1 MDRNSSLYIVGF
13 AAVVCLVCSVLVSGA
28 AVALKDR
35 QDENKVLD
43 QKSKVLSVAGVLADG
58 ASPSADEIQKLYEQN
73 VTPRLVD
80 LATGAFAEGD
90 AATYDQEKATKDP
103 GASKAL
109 ARNAAQVGRV
119 PKLGLVYQIG
129 KGGKTGKAEMYVLPI
144 VGKGLW
150 STMRGL
156 LAVSHDANTIKGLTY
171 VSHGETPGL
180 GGEVDNA
187 RWKSLWP
194 GRRIYDDKGA
204 VAIRVVKGQAGPVE
218 QAPHQVDGLSGAT
231 ITSNGVTFMMQLWLG
246 AEGYGPF
253 LKKIKSGGGAS

>member
-43 QKSKVLSVAGVLADG
+43 QKSKVLSVAGVLPEGKDA
-58 ASPSADEIQKLYEQN
+58 SADEIQKLYDEN

-80 LATGAFAEGD
+80 LTTGDFAEGD
-90 AATYDQEKATKDP
+90 AATYDQVKATKDP
-103 GASKAL
+103 ATSRAL
-109 ARNAAQVGRV
+109 ERNKAQVPRV

-129 KGGKTGKAEMYVLPI
+129 KGGKGGKIEMYVLPI

-150 STMRGL
+150 STMFGF
-156 LAVSHDANTIKGLTY
+156 LAVANDANTIKGITY

-180 GGEVDNA
+180 GGEVDNLG
-187 RWKSLWP
+187 WKALWV
-194 GRRIYDDKGA
+194 GRRIYDAKGN
-204 VAIRVVKGQAGPVE
+204 VAIQVIKGQAGPPE
-218 QAPHQVDGLSGAT
+218 TAPHKVDGLSGAT

-246 AEGYGPF
+246 ADGYGPF

>member
-43 QKSKVLSVAGVLADG
+43 QKSKVLSVAGVLPEGKA
-58 ASPSADEIQKLYEQN
+58 ATADEIQKLYDEN
-73 VTPRLVD
+73 VTPRLVN
-80 LATGAFAEGD
+80 LETGAFAEGD
-90 AATYDQEKATKDP
+90 AATYDQVKATKDS
-103 GASKAL
+103 ATSKAL
-109 ARNAAQVGRV
+109 ARNKAQVPRV

-129 KGGKTGKAEMYVLPI
+129 QGGKIEMYVLPI

-150 STMRGL
+150 STMYGF
-156 LAVSHDANTIKGLTY
+156 LAVANDANTIKGITY

-180 GGEVDNA
+180 GGEVDNP
-187 RWKSLWP
+187 RWKSLWV
-194 GRRIYDDKGA
+194 GRHIYDDKGT
-204 VAIRVVKGQAGPVE
+204 VAIQVVKGQAGTVE
-218 QAPHQVDGLSGAT
+218 AAPHKVDGLSGAT